1 MSVSSSVRL
10 SVPSIYST
18 AAAACNRFAA
28 ERLAGRRYRSIAAGA
43 LRAPC
48 SRRRR
53 SAANAGS
60 VTLTVDG
67 GGWTQTCCIS
77 CGTVLWQLEAS
88 VKTQICPCICLSV
101 TSSCFTKTADICL
114 SLCKQLRVIIW
125 RQLCWW
131 NSNEV
136 TARGAPN
143 TRGCRK
149 NYTTFVN

>member
-1 MSVSSSVRL
+1 MHQTAPAVKEHKMLLYILHIYKVLRIYSEQWQQVLAVSHLLAPQDIAHFQSCEFYREQPLLTPPECPSVHPYVCL
-10 SVPSIYST
+10 SHRST

-60 VTLTVDG
+60 VTLTVDV

-77 CGTVLWQLEAS
+77 CGTVL
-88 VKTQICPCICLSV
+88 
-101 TSSCFTKTADICL
+101 
-114 SLCKQLRVIIW
+114 
-125 RQLCWW
+125 
-131 NSNEV
+131 
-136 TARGAPN
+136 
-143 TRGCRK
+143 
-149 NYTTFVN
+149 